1 MEVAVTVLTVVTDST
16 DIYIF
21 TYLLIYQSLEFTL
34 INITDIFIFLLIV
47 IEINVLL
54 EY

>member
-1 MEVAVTVLTVVTDST
+1 MEVAVTVWTVV
-16 DIYIF
+16 IPLIF
-21 TYLLIYQSLEFTL
+21 IYLLIYQSVEFTL